1 MTIYESVTERILEQ
15 LGKGVIPWRKEWKYS
30 GPVGLPYNR
39 LSGKPYRGIN
49 VLLLLSAGFTDARWL
64 TYKQAQELGGN
75 VRRGEKGTRIV
86 FWNLFSK
93 VEKADSGELTE
104 EKIPFMREYTVF
116 NWEQVDGL
124 TAELPFTDA
133 DFEPIPA
140 AQSLTDEYLTRAGIE
155 LRHGGGQA
163 YYSPRLDYIQMP
175 DKVSFYSM
183 DAYYATLFHES
194 GHSTGHKTR
203 LARDLENGGGFGSA
217 DYSKEELVAEFTA
230 AFLCAQTGISNERL
244 EVNQAAYI
252 QSWMKAFKNDPK
264 MLVSAAQKA
273 QRAAD
278 FIQNKTFAEQEAA
291 AA

>member
-39 LSGKPYRGIN
+39 LFGKPYRGIN

-93 VEKADSGELTE
+93 VEKSDSGELTE

-124 TAELPFTDA
+124 TAELLFTDA
-133 DFEPIPA
+133 SFEPIPA

-155 LRHGGGQA
+155 LRHGGG
-163 YYSPRLDYIQMP
+163 L
-175 DKVSFYSM
+175 
-183 DAYYATLFHES
+183 
-194 GHSTGHKTR
+194 
-203 LARDLENGGGFGSA
+203 GSV

-230 AFLCAQTGISNERL
+230 AFLCAQAGISNERL
-244 EVNQAAYI
+244 EVNHAAYI